1 MAKQRHR
8 FGKCRKGWDNGVM
21 ESVNVVSTAKPSEFV
36 VGDRV
41 QLTDTKS
48 RKHTI
53 VLESGREFHT
63 NHGAV
68 KHDELIG
75 LSEGSTVVSTGN
87 MVYLALR
94 PLLMDFVLSMP
105 RGAAVVYPKDAAA
118 IVGLADIFPG
128 CVVVEAGV
136 GSGALSCS
144 LLRAI
149 GEHGYL
155 YSFERREDFAKIAK
169 KNVTNFFGAEPTN
182 WQVTLGDLQDEVT
195 ALPSASV
202 DRVVLDMLA
211 PWECIDSIAQVL
223 RPGGVVIAYVATT
236 TQMSR
241 FVEDLRSDKRW
252 TNPEGQELIAR
263 PWHLEGLAVRPNHRM
278 QGHTGFLVTARK
290 LAPGVVLP
298 ARRIRPTKGGLDTVA
313 EASQPDNLEATDD

>member
-1 MAKQRHR
+1 
-8 FGKCRKGWDNGVM
+8 M
-21 ESVNVVSTAKPSEFV
+21 EHNQVVSSARAVEFE

-53 VLESGREFHT
+53 LLEPGREFHT
-63 NHGAV
+63 NHGSI
-68 KHDELIG
+68 KHDDLIG
-75 LSEGSTVVSTGN
+75 TSEGSTVISTGN

-94 PLLMDFVLSMP
+94 PLLLDFVLSMP

-128 CVVVEAGV
+128 AVVVEAGV
-136 GSGALSCS
+136 GSGALTCS
-144 LLRAI
+144 LIRAV
-149 GEHGYL
+149 GTSGYV
-155 YSFERREDFAKIAK
+155 YSFERREDFAKIAQ
-169 KNVTNFFGAEPTN
+169 KNVTNFFRELPTN
-182 WQVTLGDLQDEVT
+182 WSVTLGDLQDEVLH
-195 ALPSASV
+195 LPESSV

-211 PWECIDSIAQVL
+211 PWECISGIAHVL

-241 FVEDLRSDKRW
+241 FVEEMRTDRRW
-252 TNPEGQELIAR
+252 TNPEGQELIQR

-290 LAPGVVLP
+290 LAPGTILP
-298 ARRIRPTKGGLDTVA
+298 PRRIRPTKGAIPV
-313 EASQPDNLEATDD
+313 LEEVVSSEEGDLS

>member
-1 MAKQRHR
+1 
-8 FGKCRKGWDNGVM
+8 M
-21 ESVNVVSTAKPSEFV
+21 EQNQVVSSARAVEFE

-41 QLTDTKS
+41 QLTDTKA

-53 VLESGREFHT
+53 VLEPGREFHT
-63 NHGAV
+63 NHGSI

-75 LSEGSTVVSTGN
+75 TSEGSTVTSSGN

-94 PLLMDFVLSMP
+94 PLLLDFVLSMP

-118 IVGLADIFPG
+118 IVGFADIFPG
-128 CVVVEAGV
+128 AVVVEAGV
-136 GSGALSCS
+136 GSGALTCS
-144 LLRAI
+144 LLRAV
-149 GEHGYL
+149 GSSGYV

-169 KNVTNFFGAEPTN
+169 KNVTNFFREEPKN
-182 WQVTLGDLQDEVT
+182 WSVTLGDLQDEVMN
-195 ALPSASV
+195 LPEASV

-211 PWECIDSIAQVL
+211 PWECIAGIAHVL

-241 FVEDLRSDKRW
+241 LVEDLRTDTRW
-252 TNPEGQELIAR
+252 TNPEGQELIQR

-290 LAPGVVLP
+290 LASGTVLP
-298 ARRIRPTKGGLDTVA
+298 ARRIRPTKGALPVLEEVVSSA
-313 EASQPDNLEATDD
+313 EGDLS

>member
-1 MAKQRHR
+1 VEHNQ
-8 FGKCRKGWDNGVM
+8 
-21 ESVNVVSTAKPSEFV
+21 VVSSARAVEFE

-53 VLESGREFHT
+53 LLEPGREFHT
-63 NHGAV
+63 NHGSI
-68 KHDELIG
+68 KHDDLIG
-75 LSEGSTVVSTGN
+75 TSEGSTVISTGN

-94 PLLMDFVLSMP
+94 PLLLDFVLSMP

-128 CVVVEAGV
+128 AVVVEAGV
-136 GSGALSCS
+136 GSGALTCS
-144 LLRAI
+144 LLRAV
-149 GEHGYL
+149 GTSGYV
-155 YSFERREDFAKIAK
+155 YSFERRDDFAKIAQ
-169 KNVTNFFGAEPTN
+169 KNVTNFFRELPTN
-182 WQVTLGDLQDEVT
+182 WSVTLGDLQDEVLH
-195 ALPSASV
+195 LPESSV

-211 PWECIDSIAQVL
+211 PWECISGIAHVL

-241 FVEDLRSDKRW
+241 FVEEMRTDRRW
-252 TNPEGQELIAR
+252 TNPEGQELIQR

-290 LAPGVVLP
+290 LAPGTVLP
-298 ARRIRPTKGGLDTVA
+298 PRRIRPTKGAIPV
-313 EASQPDNLEATDD
+313 LEEVVSSEEGDLS

>member
-1 MAKQRHR
+1 
-8 FGKCRKGWDNGVM
+8 M
-21 ESVNVVSTAKPSEFV
+21 EHNQVVSSARAVEFE

-53 VLESGREFHT
+53 LLEPGREFHT
-63 NHGAV
+63 NHGSV
-68 KHDELIG
+68 KHDDLIG
-75 LSEGSTVVSTGN
+75 TSEGSTVISTGN

-94 PLLMDFVLSMP
+94 PLLLDFVLSMP

-128 CVVVEAGV
+128 AVVVEAGV
-136 GSGALSCS
+136 GSGALTCS
-144 LLRAI
+144 LLRAV
-149 GEHGYL
+149 GTSGYV
-155 YSFERREDFAKIAK
+155 YSFERRDDFAKIAQ
-169 KNVTNFFGAEPTN
+169 KNVTNFFRELPTN
-182 WQVTLGDLQDEVT
+182 WSVTLGDLQDEVLH
-195 ALPSASV
+195 LPESSV

-211 PWECIDSIAQVL
+211 PWECISGIAHVL

-241 FVEDLRSDKRW
+241 FVEEMRTDRRW
-252 TNPEGQELIAR
+252 TNPEGQELIQR

-290 LAPGVVLP
+290 LAPGTVLP
-298 ARRIRPTKGGLDTVA
+298 PRRIRPTKGAIPV
-313 EASQPDNLEATDD
+313 LEEVVSSEEGDLS

>member
-1 MAKQRHR
+1 
-8 FGKCRKGWDNGVM
+8 M
-21 ESVNVVSTAKPSEFV
+21 EHNQVVSSARAVEFE

-53 VLESGREFHT
+53 LLEPGREFHT
-63 NHGAV
+63 NHGSI
-68 KHDELIG
+68 KHDDLIG
-75 LSEGSTVVSTGN
+75 TSEGSTVISTGN

-94 PLLMDFVLSMP
+94 PLLLDFVLSMP

-128 CVVVEAGV
+128 AVVVEAGV
-136 GSGALSCS
+136 GSGALTCS
-144 LLRAI
+144 LLRAV
-149 GEHGYL
+149 GTSGYV
-155 YSFERREDFAKIAK
+155 YSFERRDDFAKIAQ
-169 KNVTNFFGAEPTN
+169 KNVTNFFQELPTN
-182 WQVTLGDLQDEVT
+182 WSVTLGDLQDEVVN
-195 ALPSASV
+195 LPEASV

-211 PWECIDSIAQVL
+211 PWECISGIAHVL

-241 FVEDLRSDKRW
+241 FVEEMRTDRRW
-252 TNPEGQELIAR
+252 TNPEGQELIQR

-290 LAPGVVLP
+290 LAPGTVLP
-298 ARRIRPTKGGLDTVA
+298 PRRIRPTKGAIPV
-313 EASQPDNLEATDD
+313 LEEVVSSEEGDLS

>member
-1 MAKQRHR
+1 
-8 FGKCRKGWDNGVM
+8 
-21 ESVNVVSTAKPSEFV
+21 
-36 VGDRV
+36 
-41 QLTDTKS
+41 
-48 RKHTI
+48 
-53 VLESGREFHT
+53 
-63 NHGAV
+63 
-68 KHDELIG
+68 
-75 LSEGSTVVSTGN
+75 
-87 MVYLALR
+87 
-94 PLLMDFVLSMP
+94 
-105 RGAAVVYPKDAAA
+105 
-118 IVGLADIFPG
+118 
-128 CVVVEAGV
+128 
-136 GSGALSCS
+136 
-144 LLRAI
+144 LRAI
-149 GEHGYL
+149 GDEGYL

-169 KNVTNFFGAEPTN
+169 KNVANFFGAEPSN

-195 ALPSASV
+195 ALPVASV

-211 PWECIDSIAQVL
+211 PWECVDAIAHVL

-241 FVEDLRSDKRW
+241 FVEDLRLDKRW

-313 EASQPDNLEATDD
+313 EVVTGDVVREEAADD

>member
-1 MAKQRHR
+1 
-8 FGKCRKGWDNGVM
+8 M
-21 ESVNVVSTAKPSEFV
+21 ESVTVVSTAKAAEFAI
-36 VGDRV
+36 GDRV

-53 VLESGREFHT
+53 VLEAGREFHT
-63 NHGAV
+63 NHGAI
-68 KHDELIG
+68 KHDDLIG
-75 LSEGSTVVSTGN
+75 LSEGSTVSSTGN

-94 PLLMDFVLSMP
+94 PLLLDFVLSMP

-118 IVGLADIFPG
+118 IVGLADIYPG

-149 GEHGYL
+149 GSDGYL
-155 YSFERREDFAKIAK
+155 YSFERREDFANIAK
-169 KNVTNFFGAEPTN
+169 KNVTNFFGSEPSN
-182 WQVTLGDLQDEVT
+182 WQVTLGDLQEEVT
-195 ALPSASV
+195 ALPVASV

-211 PWECIDSIAQVL
+211 PWECIDSIAHVL

-241 FVEDLRSDKRW
+241 FVEDLRLDKRW

-290 LAPGVVLP
+290 LAPGVILP

-313 EASQPDNLEATDD
+313 EVATGAVDSEEAADD

>member
-1 MAKQRHR
+1 
-8 FGKCRKGWDNGVM
+8 M
-21 ESVNVVSTAKPSEFV
+21 ESVEVVSTARAAEFMA
-36 VGDRV
+36 GDRV

-53 VLESGREFHT
+53 LLELGKEFHT
-63 NHGAV
+63 NHGSI

-75 LSEGSTVVSTGN
+75 LSEGSTVTSTGN

-94 PLLMDFVLSMP
+94 PLLLDFVLSMP

-118 IVGLADIFPG
+118 IVGLADIYPG
-128 CVVVEAGV
+128 AVVVEAGV
-136 GSGALSCS
+136 GSGALTCS
-144 LLRAI
+144 LLRAV
-149 GEHGYL
+149 GEHGYV
-155 YSFERREDFAKIAK
+155 YSFERREDFAKIAQ
-169 KNVTNFFGAEPTN
+169 KNVTNFFRELPTN
-182 WQVTLGDLQDEVT
+182 WQVTLGDLQEKVLQ
-195 ALPSASV
+195 LPQASV

-211 PWECIDSIAQVL
+211 PWETIDSIAKVL

-241 FVEDLRSDKRW
+241 FVEDLRADKRW
-252 TNPEGQELIAR
+252 TDPEGQELIQR

-278 QGHTGFLVTARK
+278 QGHTGFLVTARR

-298 ARRIRPTKGGLDTVA
+298 TRRIRPTKGQLDTVT
-313 EASQPDNLEATDD
+313 ESVDPLVKES

>member
-1 MAKQRHR
+1 MRALGEE
-8 FGKCRKGWDNGVM
+8 GKNWETRSM
-21 ESVNVVSTAKPSEFV
+21 ESVSVVSTARPAQFAA
-36 VGDRV
+36 GDRV

-53 VLESGREFHT
+53 VLEVGREFHT
-63 NHGAV
+63 NHGSI

-75 LSEGSTVVSTGN
+75 VSEGSVVTSSGN
-87 MVYLALR
+87 MIYLALR
-94 PLLMDFVLSMP
+94 PLLLDFVLSMP

-118 IVGLADIFPG
+118 IVGLADVFPG

-136 GSGALSCS
+136 GSGALTCS
-144 LLRAI
+144 LLRAV
-149 GEHGYL
+149 GSGGYV
-155 YSFERREDFAKIAK
+155 YSFERREDFAKIAQ
-169 KNVTNFFGAEPTN
+169 KNVKNFFGETPTN
-182 WQVTLGDLQDEVT
+182 WQVTLGDLQDEVIQ
-195 ALPSASV
+195 LPEASV

-223 RPGGVVIAYVATT
+223 RPGGVIIAYVATT

-241 FVEDLRSDKRW
+241 FVEDLRLDKRW
-252 TNPEGQELIAR
+252 TNPEGQELIQR

-290 LAPGVVLP
+290 LAPGTVLP
-298 ARRIRPTKGGLDTVA
+298 TRRIRPTKGGLDNVA
-313 EASQPDNLEATDD
+313 VSSAPESEDQESS

>member
-1 MAKQRHR
+1 MQFVGTSGNCENRR
-8 FGKCRKGWDNGVM
+8 VDTNQT
-21 ESVNVVSTAKPSEFV
+21 VSAARPAEFEA
-36 VGDRV
+36 GDRV

-53 VLESGREFHT
+53 VLEPGREFHT
-63 NHGAV
+63 NHGSI

-75 LSEGSTVVSTGN
+75 IPEGSTIKSTGN

-94 PLLMDFVLSMP
+94 PLLLDFVLSMP

-128 CVVVEAGV
+128 AVVVEAGV
-136 GSGALSCS
+136 GSGALTCS
-144 LLRAI
+144 LLRAV
-149 GEHGYL
+149 GNDGFVH
-155 YSFERREDFAKIAK
+155 SFERREDFAKIAQ
-169 KNVTNFFGAEPTN
+169 KNVTNFFRSRPEN
-182 WQVTLGDLQDEVT
+182 WSVTIGDLQDEVT
-195 ALPSASV
+195 NLPEGSV

-211 PWECIDSIAQVL
+211 PWECIDGFAHVL

-241 FVEDLRSDKRW
+241 FVEDLRTDKRW
-252 TNPEGQELIAR
+252 TNPEGQELIQR

-278 QGHTGFLVTARK
+278 QGHTGFLVTARR
-290 LAPGVVLP
+290 LAPGTVLP
-298 ARRIRPTKGGLDTVA
+298 PRRIRPTKGAIPAVEEVLSIA
-313 EASQPDNLEATDD
+313 EGE

>member
-1 MAKQRHR
+1 M
-8 FGKCRKGWDNGVM
+8 D
-21 ESVNVVSTAKPSEFV
+21 SVDVVSTAKAAEFV
-36 VGDRV
+36 AGDRV
-41 QLTDTKS
+41 QLTDTKA

-53 VLESGREFHT
+53 VLEAGREFHT

-68 KHDELIG
+68 KHDDLIG
-75 LSEGSTVVSTGN
+75 LSEGSTVTSTGN

-94 PLLMDFVLSMP
+94 PLLLDFVLSMP

-149 GEHGYL
+149 GDSGYL

-169 KNVTNFFGAEPTN
+169 KNVSNFFGSEPPN
-182 WQVTLGDLQDEVT
+182 WQVTLGDLQDQVT
-195 ALPSASV
+195 ALPEASV

-211 PWECIDSIAQVL
+211 PWECVDSIARVL

-241 FVEDLRSDKRW
+241 FVEDLRLDKRW

-278 QGHTGFLVTARK
+278 QGHTGFLVTARR

-298 ARRIRPTKGGLDTVA
+298 ARRIRPTKGGLDTVT
-313 EASQPDNLEATDD
+313 EETASAVASVSEVLTDD

>member
-1 MAKQRHR
+1 MDQKQI
-8 FGKCRKGWDNGVM
+8 
-21 ESVNVVSTAKPSEFV
+21 VSSARPAEFEA
-36 VGDRV
+36 GDRV
-41 QLTDTKS
+41 QLTDTKA

-53 VLESGREFHT
+53 VLEPGREFHT
-63 NHGAV
+63 NHGSI

-75 LSEGSTVVSTGN
+75 IPEGSTVTSTGN

-94 PLLMDFVLSMP
+94 PLLLDFVLSMP

-128 CVVVEAGV
+128 AVVVEAGV

-144 LLRAI
+144 LLRAV
-149 GEHGYL
+149 GSEGYL
-155 YSFERREDFAKIAK
+155 YSYERREDFAKIAQ
-169 KNVTNFFGAEPTN
+169 KNVTNFFRGLPTN
-182 WQVTLGDLQDEVT
+182 WSVTLGDLQDEVT
-195 ALPSASV
+195 NLPEASV

-211 PWECIDSIAQVL
+211 PWECIDGIAHAL

-241 FVEDLRSDKRW
+241 FVEDLRTDKRW
-252 TNPEGQELIAR
+252 TNPEGQELIQR

-278 QGHTGFLVTARK
+278 QGHTGFLVTARR
-290 LAPGVVLP
+290 LAPGTVLP
-298 ARRIRPTKGGLDTVA
+298 ARRIRPTKGAIPVVEEVVSSEEG
-313 EASQPDNLEATDD
+313 E

>member
-1 MAKQRHR
+1 VEHNQ
-8 FGKCRKGWDNGVM
+8 
-21 ESVNVVSTAKPSEFV
+21 VVSSARAVEFE

-53 VLESGREFHT
+53 LLEPGREFHT
-63 NHGAV
+63 NHGSI
-68 KHDELIG
+68 KHDDLIG
-75 LSEGSTVVSTGN
+75 TSEGSTVISTGN

-94 PLLMDFVLSMP
+94 PLLLDFVLSMP

-128 CVVVEAGV
+128 AVVVEAGV
-136 GSGALSCS
+136 GSGALTCS
-144 LLRAI
+144 LLRAV
-149 GEHGYL
+149 GTSGYV
-155 YSFERREDFAKIAK
+155 YSFERRDDFAKIAQ
-169 KNVTNFFGAEPTN
+169 KNVTNFFRELPTN
-182 WQVTLGDLQDEVT
+182 WSVTLGDLQDEVVN
-195 ALPSASV
+195 LPEASV

-211 PWECIDSIAQVL
+211 PWECISGIAHVL

-241 FVEDLRSDKRW
+241 FVEEMRTDRRW
-252 TNPEGQELIAR
+252 TNPEGQELIQR

-290 LAPGVVLP
+290 LAPGTVLP
-298 ARRIRPTKGGLDTVA
+298 PRRIRPTKGAIPV
-313 EASQPDNLEATDD
+313 LEEVVSSEEGDLS

>member
-1 MAKQRHR
+1 
-8 FGKCRKGWDNGVM
+8 M
-21 ESVNVVSTAKPSEFV
+21 EHNQVVSSARAVAFE

-53 VLESGREFHT
+53 LLEPGREFHT
-63 NHGAV
+63 NHGSI
-68 KHDELIG
+68 KHDDLIG
-75 LSEGSTVVSTGN
+75 TSEGSTVISTGN

-94 PLLMDFVLSMP
+94 PLLLDFVLSMP

-128 CVVVEAGV
+128 AVVVEAGV
-136 GSGALSCS
+136 GSGALTCS
-144 LLRAI
+144 LLRAV
-149 GEHGYL
+149 GTSGYV
-155 YSFERREDFAKIAK
+155 YSFERREDFAKIAQ
-169 KNVTNFFGAEPTN
+169 KNVTNFFRELPTN
-182 WQVTLGDLQDEVT
+182 WSVTLGDLQDEVLH
-195 ALPSASV
+195 LPESSV

-211 PWECIDSIAQVL
+211 PWECISGIAHVL

-241 FVEDLRSDKRW
+241 FVEEMRTDRRW
-252 TNPEGQELIAR
+252 TNPEGQELIQR

-290 LAPGVVLP
+290 LAPGTVLP
-298 ARRIRPTKGGLDTVA
+298 PRRIRPTKGALPV
-313 EASQPDNLEATDD
+313 LEEVVSSEEGDLS

>member
-1 MAKQRHR
+1 
-8 FGKCRKGWDNGVM
+8 M
-21 ESVNVVSTAKPSEFV
+21 ESVSVVSTARPAQFA

-53 VLESGREFHT
+53 VLETGREFHT
-63 NHGAV
+63 NHGSI

-75 LSEGSTVVSTGN
+75 VSEGSVVISSGN
-87 MVYLALR
+87 MNYLALR
-94 PLLMDFVLSMP
+94 PLLLDFVLSMP

-118 IVGLADIFPG
+118 IVGLADVFPG
-128 CVVVEAGV
+128 AVVVEAGV
-136 GSGALSCS
+136 GSGALTCS
-144 LLRAI
+144 LLRAV
-149 GEHGYL
+149 GASGYV
-155 YSFERREDFAKIAK
+155 YSFERREDFAKIAQ
-169 KNVTNFFGAEPTN
+169 KNVKNFFGETPTN

-195 ALPSASV
+195 QLPEASI
-202 DRVVLDMLA
+202 DRIVLDMLA

-241 FVEDLRSDKRW
+241 FVEDLRLDKRW
-252 TNPEGQELIAR
+252 TNPEGQELIQR

-290 LAPGVVLP
+290 LAPGTVLP
-298 ARRIRPTKGGLDTVA
+298 TRRIRPTKGGFDNVAVATSSTVA
-313 EASQPDNLEATDD
+313 TVSTVSTSPESTDQESL

>member
-1 MAKQRHR
+1 
-8 FGKCRKGWDNGVM
+8 
-21 ESVNVVSTAKPSEFV
+21 
-36 VGDRV
+36 
-41 QLTDTKS
+41 
-48 RKHTI
+48 
-53 VLESGREFHT
+53 
-63 NHGAV
+63 
-68 KHDELIG
+68 
-75 LSEGSTVVSTGN
+75 

-94 PLLMDFVLSMP
+94 PLLLDFVLSMP

-118 IVGLADIFPG
+118 IVGLADIYPG

-149 GEHGYL
+149 GDAGYL

-169 KNVTNFFGAEPTN
+169 KNVTNFFGSEPTN
-182 WQVTLGDLQDEVT
+182 WQVTLGDLQEEVT
-195 ALPSASV
+195 ALPIASV

-211 PWECIDSIAQVL
+211 PWECIDAISHVL

-241 FVEDLRSDKRW
+241 FVEDLRLDKRW

-313 EASQPDNLEATDD
+313 EVASGSDAGVSEEASDD